1 MAFMAIKTAL
11 ISVSDKRGVVEFA
24 RALHEAGVRI
34 LSTGGTAQHLI
45 DAGIPVVPVQDV
57 TGFPEI
63 LGGRVKSLHPKIH
76 GGILARRDLNSDMA
90 ELEAHGIDTID
101 LVAVNL
107 YPFRETIAKSGVTVA
122 DAMENTDIGGPAM
135 VRAAAKNHAH
145 VTVVVNPDRYEQIAA
160 IVARGDEVPAE
171 LRRRLAAEA
180 FGHTAVYDAAIAAY
194 LRDQLVASRGGETVA
209 AEGEAAEVGVGGAS
223 ADAGVGVESEAAE
236 EASPF
241 PQELSLPFEKIQDLR
256 YGENPHQKAA
266 FYRDAVSS
274 GGASIP
280 GALLLHGK
288 PLSFNNV
295 NDAAAALDIAREF
308 SDSPV
313 AVAVKHTNPCGVGT
327 GGSLFE
333 AYQRAYEADPISIF
347 GGIVALNRE
356 VDAETAQ
363 EMSKTFLEV
372 IIAPSFSDEA
382 LAILQ
387 QKPSLRLLAVG
398 PLDAGSGQKQWDIK
412 RVRGGL
418 LVQEIDDIV
427 EDPKQW
433 RVVTETAPT
442 DAELEDLW
450 FGWRVVKHVK
460 SNAIVLAKD
469 GMTIGV
475 GAGQMNRILPTRMA
489 IEQAGDRAKGAIL
502 ASDAF
507 FPFDDVVKAAA
518 AAGIRAIVQ
527 PGGAKRDQDSIDAAN
542 AAGIAMVFTGIRHFK
557 H

>member
-24 RALHEAGVRI
+24 RSLHAAGVRI
-34 LSTGGTAQHLI
+34 LSTGGTARHLTE
-45 DAGIPVVPVQDV
+45 AGIPVVPVQDV

-76 GGILARRDLNSDMA
+76 GGILARRDNESDMA
-90 ELEAHGIDTID
+90 ELQAHGIDTID
-101 LVAVNL
+101 LVVVNL
-107 YPFRETIAKSGVTVA
+107 YPFRETIAKPGVTVA
-122 DAMENTDIGGPAM
+122 EAMENTDIGGPAM
-135 VRAAAKNHAH
+135 LRAAAKNHAH

-160 IVARGDEVPAE
+160 IVARGEEVPAK

-194 LRDQLVASRGGETVA
+194 LRDQLVASG
-209 AEGEAAEVGVGGAS
+209 
-223 ADAGVGVESEAAE
+223 E

-241 PQELSLPFEKIQDLR
+241 PQELALSFEKIQDLR
-256 YGENPHQKAA
+256 YGENPHQRAA
-266 FYRDAVSS
+266 FYRDAVVSV
-274 GGASIP
+274 GASIP
-280 GALLLHGK
+280 AAQLLHGK

-308 SDSPV
+308 PETPV

-327 GGSLFE
+327 GATLLE
-333 AYQRAYEADPISIF
+333 AYRRAYEADPTSIF
-347 GGIVALNRE
+347 GGIIALNRE
-356 VDAETAQ
+356 VDAETAL

-372 IIAPSFSDEA
+372 IIAPSFSTEA

-398 PLDAGSGQKQWDIK
+398 PLYGANGQKQWDIK

-418 LVQEIDDIV
+418 LVQEVDDIV
-427 EDPKQW
+427 EDPKRW

-442 DAELEDLW
+442 DAEWEDLW

-460 SNAIVLAKD
+460 SNAIVLVKS
-469 GMTIGV
+469 GMTVGV
-475 GAGQMNRILPTRMA
+475 GAGQMNRILPTHMA
-489 IEQAGDRAKGAIL
+489 IEQAGDRARGAVL

>member
-45 DAGIPVVPVQDV
+45 EAGIPVVLVQDV

-76 GGILARRDLNSDMA
+76 GGILARRDNDSDMA
-90 ELEAHGIDTID
+90 ELQAHGIDTID
-101 LVAVNL
+101 LVVVNL
-107 YPFRETIAKSGVTVA
+107 YPFRETIAKPDVTVA
-122 DAMENTDIGGPAM
+122 EAMENTDIGGPAM

-145 VTVVVNPDRYEQIAA
+145 VTVVVNPERYEQIAA

-171 LRRRLAAEA
+171 LRLRLAAEA
-180 FGHTAVYDAAIAAY
+180 FGHTALYDAAIAAY
-194 LRDQLVASRGGETVA
+194 LREQLAASG
-209 AEGEAAEVGVGGAS
+209 
-223 ADAGVGVESEAAE
+223 E

-266 FYRDAVSS
+266 FYRDAVAAV
-274 GGASIP
+274 GASIP
-280 GALLLHGK
+280 AAQLLHGK

-295 NDAAAALDIAREF
+295 NDVAAALDIAREF
-308 SDSPV
+308 PEKPV

-327 GGSLFE
+327 GATLLE
-333 AYQRAYEADPISIF
+333 AYRRAYEADPTSIF
-347 GGIVALNRE
+347 GGIVALNRK

-363 EMSKTFLEV
+363 EMAKTFLEV
-372 IIAPSFSDEA
+372 IIAPSFSAEA
-382 LAILQ
+382 LEILQ

-398 PLDAGSGQKQWDIK
+398 PLEAESGRKQWDIK

-433 RVVTETAPT
+433 RVVTKTAPT